1 MFPKT
6 TLIIFV
12 ILFTNVTFVNKHFFS
27 KKSFI
32 LFCFVNICC
41 YICISLKIKDCK
53 LMKDRIQKIIDN
65 EQLSASKF
73 SEVIGVQR
81 STISHI
87 FNGRN
92 KPTLD
97 IVQKILVA
105 YPDINETWL
114 LLGTGNMYKSGRK
127 DNEVHIAENTETPTI
142 EEQIIPSTEIGTK
155 TSEPSPIVYE
165 NQISKKQNQ
174 EPSVAKTSDNTLDNK
189 QNAKKDYN
197 KNNQTTQKEII
208 FESKTDNIVTQ
219 PKYNDKKV
227 AQNTQP
233 QQPQPVDITKNNP
246 EKIIVFY
253 SNKTFTLYSPSGE

>member
-1 MFPKT
+1 M
-6 TLIIFV
+6 
-12 ILFTNVTFVNKHFFS
+12 
-27 KKSFI
+27 KKYLK
-32 LFCFVNICC
+32 LFCFVNFSC

-97 IVQKILVA
+97 IVQKILLA

-127 DNEVHIAENTETPTI
+127 DNEVHNAETSNIQENSPSPEPTI
-142 EEQIIPSTEIGTK
+142 EKTEPQQINNTEQQQIK
-155 TSEPSPIVYE
+155 EPPV
-165 NQISKKQNQ
+165 QK
-174 EPSVAKTSDNTLDNK
+174 VATDLFDNK
-189 QNAKKDYN
+189 QNAKKDFN
-197 KNNQTTQKEII
+197 KTNQTAQKEII
-208 FESKTDNIVTQ
+208 FETKPDNNVTQ
-219 PKYNDKKV
+219 PKREEKKIEKHS
-227 AQNTQP
+227 QP
-233 QQPQPVDITKNNP
+233 QQPSQQPEPVDIIKTNP